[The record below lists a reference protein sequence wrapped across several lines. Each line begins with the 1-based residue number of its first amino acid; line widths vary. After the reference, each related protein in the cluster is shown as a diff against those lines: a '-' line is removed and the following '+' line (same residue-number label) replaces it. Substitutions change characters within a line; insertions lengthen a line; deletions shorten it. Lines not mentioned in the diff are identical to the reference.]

1 MGRIIEVDIL
11 VIIVRERAYFSN
23 NLKVILQSRSYGISL
38 DIDNRCWKMVKS
50 LTMMKILKEEKQI
63 EGIFAWDNLGLT
75 GSTDWTF
82 PGSSS
87 SSGIWIEANLW
98 QRKDTPFFSYLPKY
112 GASIEIHAHRRGL
125 FK

>member
-63 EGIFAWDNLGLT
+63 EGIFA
-75 GSTDWTF
+75 
-82 PGSSS
+82 
-87 SSGIWIEANLW
+87 
-98 QRKDTPFFSYLPKY
+98 
-112 GASIEIHAHRRGL
+112 
-125 FK
+125 